1 MAIAKAT
8 ALEMMSEPLSLLVL
22 IGALALSTFAPAFH
36 YHQFGEATRMAR
48 DAGVSALLVA
58 GTAFALFGT
67 VRTFRRELESGTAA
81 VAMAISV
88 SRSGFFLAKTFGA
101 LLAYAVFALAVV
113 GNSLAITNGAA
124 IGGALAE
131 ATGDLPRL
139 WGPCYALGVAAV
151 IAPVVTAAVLNRFWR
166 FRFCLSAFVLTVA
179 IAVGSSGYRF
189 DVALARR
196 LVAVWVPLA
205 AVPAVVLAA
214 AAAAAVRFRANVAT
228 GFVSVFI
235 LLALPFVGNHCL
247 ADALSKG
254 GTVGWTYALA
264 ATVVAALAAG
274 SLLFVGM
281 SFVNARDVS

>member
-1 MAIAKAT
+1 
-8 ALEMMSEPLSLLVL
+8 
-22 IGALALSTFAPAFH
+22 
-36 YHQFGEATRMAR
+36 MAR